1 MTKANKGENISSLF
15 CDYSKKRNQAIFLE
29 ENSLDISPSEL
40 YEFLIILLPKF
51 IKRMYCII
59 TTITSISKQNGSVD
73 QLNMIIFFTLWK
85 IWDRRPLKLQI
96 DLMSRHGKMQKF

>member
-51 IKRMYCII
+51 IKRMHCII

-73 QLNMIIFFTLWK
+73 QLNMIIFFTL
-85 IWDRRPLKLQI
+85 
-96 DLMSRHGKMQKF
+96 

>member
-1 MTKANKGENISSLF
+1 MTKANKGENISLLF

-73 QLNMIIFFTLWK
+73 QLNMIIFFTL
-85 IWDRRPLKLQI
+85 
-96 DLMSRHGKMQKF
+96 